1 MKPENRSISR
11 NNPWRDR
18 EVPHL
23 PLKSVFLQ
31 SGLILLCAVY
41 LATLFAPYTDT
52 PVFTV
57 VSLGVIIVCAINLIT
72 HIRAASVLVPPF
84 CIVFFAYW
92 MTNGQLTI
100 PAICLCVLVIIRGGA
115 TLILLT
121 KHRWLLLLLPLAAYP
136 LALCTTLFNPLAA
149 LVSLICFPAAALLA
163 AGTVRNLPRVSVIC
177 MVSAG
182 IAIPLL
188 AALMILFYKTYGGL
202 TPELANRAM
211 ESLRA
216 TLLSNLQDTL
226 QKAASATSA
235 SASSIPAAN
244 TLNTLISRFLNLIP
258 GLFVVACNILA
269 FFLQASLLAE
279 LRVLQMEP
287 YLTPEA
293 VQIRMS
299 LTSGILLLLALPT
312 AWIASSMGT
321 RSGEAVAAV
330 ADNLAMVLEPGL
342 ALIGFGDLLQRI
354 RKAQSGPFWLICL
367 LMLIC
372 LSGSLILILIALWG
386 AVSLILSAVRARKNN
401 NQSRS

>member
-1 MKPENRSISR
+1 M
-11 NNPWRDR
+11 D
-18 EVPHL
+18 
-23 PLKSVFLQ
+23 
-31 SGLILLCAVY
+31 
-41 LATLFAPYTDT
+41 
-52 PVFTV
+52 
-57 VSLGVIIVCAINLIT
+57 
-72 HIRAASVLVPPF
+72 
-84 CIVFFAYW
+84 
-92 MTNGQLTI
+92 
-100 PAICLCVLVIIRGGA
+100 
-115 TLILLT
+115 
-121 KHRWLLLLLPLAAYP
+121 
-136 LALCTTLFNPLAA
+136 
-149 LVSLICFPAAALLA
+149 
-163 AGTVRNLPRVSVIC
+163 
-177 MVSAG
+177 
-182 IAIPLL
+182 
-188 AALMILFYKTYGGL
+188 
-202 TPELANRAM
+202 
-211 ESLRA
+211 SLRA

-312 AWIASSMGT
+312 AWIASSMET